1 MALVLS
7 IALAP
12 KNATKMLMAKTSAMA
27 HLLRA
32 LTSRCHFKSG
42 SLLNNRKKMRP
53 DFISG
58 TMIPNMKIKLNGQ

>member
-12 KNATKMLMAKTSAMA
+12 RKATKMLMAKTSAMA
-27 HLLRA
+27 HLLME
-32 LTSRCHFKSG
+32 LTSRCHFKAG
-42 SLLNNRKKMRP
+42 ALLNNRKKIRP

-58 TMIPNMKIKLNGQ
+58 TIIPNMKIKLNGQ